1 MINIFE
7 TAFKNSK
14 KDSADLEINEK
25 YVIDMTKFRRWLGS
39 AYSHTFPLGEPC
51 DSSSFLNFLINFF
64 TNEANISKDN
74 SIYIN
79 KAFKIKLIVDQLGEY
94 TENEISTTTIN
105 NLIFSVYK
113 AIPIIEKIEKIDPGN
128 FRKTIINNF
137 EDKLLFQYWIN
148 IIN

>member
-1 MINIFE
+1 MIDIFE

-14 KDSADLEINEK
+14 KDNASLEINEK

-64 TNEANISKDN
+64 TNEANFSKDN

-79 KAFKIKLIVDQLGEY
+79 KAFKIELIVDEIKED
-94 TENEISTTTIN
+94 TENEISTTTLN
-105 NLIFSVYK
+105 NFIFSVYK
-113 AIPIIEKIEKIDPGN
+113 AIPTIEKLEKRNHGN
-128 FRKTIINNF
+128 FTKTISNRF
-137 EDKLLFQYWIN
+137 EGRLLF
-148 IIN
+148 